1 MAKVS
6 TTSVKAYVK
15 VRKARPGVHAKTKNS
30 KMKTSK
36 HYKKAYRAQGR

>member
-6 TTSVKAYVK
+6 TTSVKSYVK
-15 VRKARPGVHAKTKNS
+15 VKKSRPGVHSKTKNS
-30 KMKTSK
+30 KMKSSK